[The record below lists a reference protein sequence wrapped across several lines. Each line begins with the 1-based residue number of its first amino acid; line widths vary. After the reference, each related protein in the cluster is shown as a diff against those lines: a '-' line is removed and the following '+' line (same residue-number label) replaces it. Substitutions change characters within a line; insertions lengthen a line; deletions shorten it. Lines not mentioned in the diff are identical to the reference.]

1 MVILQSSNERSTS
14 VSPRAS
20 ISTKGSKPSRGIR
33 STTMLVPDVWEASE
47 THMGMSRKHLYCFHS
62 WQRTMNQ
69 LCGASIIWPLPL
81 RGTSD
86 VVGSA
91 LVFYCRTICH
101 RISACLLAVDDS
113 VPEIMS
119 VACGLA
125 LIGPRSTH
133 PNPCLWEFSPASG
146 SDRAKESLPL
156 KTMGDEKT
164 FRNGGTSDPFPVDSS
179 SGYFFVAPFFTPP
192 FLPIKCARCSLSKR
206 WGAMSGV

>member
-1 MVILQSSNERSTS
+1 
-14 VSPRAS
+14 
-20 ISTKGSKPSRGIR
+20 
-33 STTMLVPDVWEASE
+33 MLVPDVWEASE
-47 THMGMSRKHLYCFHS
+47 THIGMSRKHFYCFHS
-62 WQRTMNQ
+62 WQCTMNQ
-69 LCGASIIWPLPL
+69 LCGASMFWPLPL

-91 LVFYCRTICH
+91 LVFYRRTICH

-113 VPEIMS
+113 VPEIMA

-133 PNPCLWEFSPASG
+133 LNSRLWEFSPASG
-146 SDRAKESLPL
+146 SNQAKESLPL

-164 FRNGGTSDPFPVDSS
+164 FQSTMLQPFCNGGTSNPFSVDSP
-179 SGYFFVAPFFTPP
+179 SGYFFFAPFSTPP

-206 WGAMSGV
+206 WGAMSGFQPRRNNVLGSQEFHLPRE